1 MVGEVFGV
9 EAGKTVIIGAGIVG
23 LATAL
28 QLQADGHHVLLLD
41 PAEPASGCSSG
52 NAGNLAESEIFPLAE
67 PGIWHR
73 LPRMLLDPL
82 GPLVIRMAYLP
93 RLIPWGLRFLA
104 AARPGTFAASTDA
117 LASLNRLAVQSYLP
131 LLQRAGAG
139 DLVTRQGG
147 LVACRTQALLRATIA
162 QIPQQIAHG
171 IQAEALSSGALLD
184 LEPGLS
190 PELVGGVY
198 FPSAARC
205 ADPQALGT
213 RFAEAI
219 LRDGGEI
226 RRAAVRGLT
235 PAEDGSW
242 QVATDQG
249 TIAAARIV
257 ITAGLWSGKLMR
269 QLGYKAPI
277 ETERG
282 YHLMLPTPG
291 VTLNRPCIM
300 AEASFCVTPMNH
312 GLRLAGTVELAG
324 TEAPMNPR
332 RSDILFDLAKPYLPG
347 LDRSGATRWMGFRPS
362 FPDSRPAIGRA
373 SRHRNL
379 TYAFGHQHLGLTQA
393 AVTGRC
399 IADLVAD
406 RPPPIDLT
414 PFSLARFS

>member
-1 MVGEVFGV
+1 M
-9 EAGKTVIIGAGIVG
+9 EAGKTIIVGAGIVG

-28 QLQADGHHVLLLD
+28 QLQADGHRVLLLD

-73 LPRMLLDPL
+73 LPRMLLDPM

-104 AARPGTFAASTDA
+104 AARPGTFTASTAA
-117 LASLNRLAVQSYLP
+117 LASLNQLAVQSYLP

-147 LVACRTQALLRATIA
+147 LVACRTRSMLDSTIA
-162 QIPQQIAHG
+162 QIPLQIGHG
-171 IQAEALSSGALLD
+171 IPAEALSPGALRE

-190 PELVGGVY
+190 PDLAGGVY
-198 FPSAARC
+198 YPSAARC

-226 RRAAVRGLT
+226 RRAEVLGLT

-242 QVATDQG
+242 QIMTDQG
-249 TIAAARIV
+249 VITAQRVV
-257 ITAGLWSGKLMR
+257 ITAGVWSGKLMR
-269 QLGYKAPI
+269 HLGYKAPI

-282 YHLMLPTPG
+282 YHLMLPAPN
-291 VTLNRPCIM
+291 VTLHRPCIM
-300 AEASFCVTPMNH
+300 AETSFCVTPMNH
-312 GLRLAGTVELAG
+312 GLRLAGTVEMAG
-324 TEAPMNPR
+324 IKAPMNPR

-373 SRHRNL
+373 ARHRNL

-393 AVTGRC
+393 AITGRC

-406 RPPPIDLT
+406 RPPPIDLA
-414 PFSLARFS
+414 PFSLARFG